1 MSIWCIIRESAVA
14 NAVPALVLWT
24 FAAGLAAAYRL
35 SPAVVSFLGPVAQW
49 QERNGFASAFV
60 SQFVFCGLV
69 PCVFLLAVKSIATNR
84 PVVKSLVQSLWC
96 GIMGMAC
103 WWFYGVQ
110 AWLFGTG
117 CDIAT
122 LLAKTVFDQFVWTA
136 FFVSPLGSAFF
147 VWLGCDFSV
156 AATICTF
163 RQGFVRRVVMPNLI
177 ANWFV
182 WIPVVAAIYAFPRPL
197 QIHIL
202 SLVASF
208 WVLLCLQIGCR
219 TAAAGRKCF
228 GRDAN
233 RAGTDCMK

>member
-96 GIMGMAC
+96 GLMGMAC

-110 AWLFGTG
+110 ARLFGTG
-117 CDIAT
+117 SDIAT
-122 LLAKTVFDQFVWTA
+122 LAAKTAFDQFVWTA
-136 FFVSPLGSAFF
+136 FFVSPLSAAFF
-147 VWLGCDFSV
+147 VWLGCDFSLSKSMV
-156 AATICTF
+156 AF
-163 RQGFVRRVVMPNLI
+163 QRGFVGRVVLPNLV
-177 ANWFV
+177 ANWCV
-182 WIPVVAAIYAFPRPL
+182 WIPAVAAIYTFPRPL
-197 QIHIL
+197 QIHML
-202 SLVASF
+202 SLVSSF
-208 WVLLCLQIGCR
+208 WVLLCMQIGSR
-219 TAAAGRKCF
+219 SATSAGR
-228 GRDAN
+228 
-233 RAGTDCMK
+233 TEP